1 MATHVNPVAS
11 LQPLTQDSPVR
22 TGSGFLNCTSCTCVK
37 LREKRECFSTIQHCS
52 CVNNL
57 VIIIH
62 LSVFACLYLCLCM
75 FVHSVFLACL
85 VILCTVKE
93 QVVLLFLYVCLF
105 VFVYCEFSCLQ
116 LSLIWPSIPR
126 SAFQQAYRGMIQKII
141 ASINKLKMKQR
152 GVCFIDFLVYSGSF
166 NI

>member
-1 MATHVNPVAS
+1 MLFNVAIRQMATHVDPVAS

-105 VFVYCEFSCLQ
+105 LCIVSSPVSGFPSSDHLFQGQLFSRLT
-116 LSLIWPSIPR
+116 
-126 SAFQQAYRGMIQKII
+126 GE
-141 ASINKLKMKQR
+141 
-152 GVCFIDFLVYSGSF
+152 
-166 NI
+166 

>member
-1 MATHVNPVAS
+1 MSSVCVVVMLFNVAIRQMAIHVNPVAS

-62 LSVFACLYLCLCM
+62 LSVFVCLYLCLCM

-85 VILCTVKE
+85 VILCTIKE
-93 QVVLLFLYVCLF
+93 QVVLLFLF
-105 VFVYCEFSCLQ
+105 
-116 LSLIWPSIPR
+116 
-126 SAFQQAYRGMIQKII
+126 
-141 ASINKLKMKQR
+141 
-152 GVCFIDFLVYSGSF
+152 VCFCVLWVLLSPAFPHLAIYSKVSF
-166 NI
+166 SAGLQGNDTEDYCLDQ